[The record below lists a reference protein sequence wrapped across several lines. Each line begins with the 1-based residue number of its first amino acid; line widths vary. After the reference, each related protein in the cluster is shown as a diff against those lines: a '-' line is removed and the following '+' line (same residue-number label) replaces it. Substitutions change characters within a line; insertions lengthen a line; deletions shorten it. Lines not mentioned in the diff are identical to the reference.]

1 MVVFLSLLAI
11 VGSVLI
17 VLLVHF
23 GFGVRMHLPVAL
35 VLAALIP
42 ALLSP
47 LLFWRL
53 VSLLVRSR
61 RLEAAMWELATFD
74 HLTGLMNR
82 RAFIDRARACLD
94 IALAEGEPMSVLVV
108 DLDDFKRINDRYG
121 HACGDEVLR
130 AFGDLARDRASEAP
144 CGRMGGE
151 EFWFLLRGVGR
162 NGARMFADSLHRTI
176 RDTAV
181 CCDER
186 RLRWSASI
194 GIAVTPRGYDGT
206 LEQLFRRADQA
217 MYQAKRAGK
226 NRTVVHVETAVA

>member
-17 VLLVHF
+17 VLLVYY

-35 VLAALIP
+35 ALAAVIP

-82 RAFIDRARACLD
+82 RAFIEQAQDCLEA
-94 IALAEGEPMSVLVV
+94 ALDTGGSLSVLVV
-108 DLDDFKRINDRYG
+108 DLDDFKRINDKHG
-121 HACGDEVLR
+121 HACGDDVLR
-130 AFGDLARDRASEAP
+130 AFGDLARDLTSEAP

-151 EFWFLLRGVGR
+151 EFWFVLPGRGEREANVF
-162 NGARMFADSLHRTI
+162 ARRLHRAI
-176 RDTAV
+176 EDSPP
-181 CCDER
+181 CCNGI
-186 RLRWSASI
+186 LAGWSASI
-194 GIAVTPRGYDGT
+194 GVAVMPRGYEGT